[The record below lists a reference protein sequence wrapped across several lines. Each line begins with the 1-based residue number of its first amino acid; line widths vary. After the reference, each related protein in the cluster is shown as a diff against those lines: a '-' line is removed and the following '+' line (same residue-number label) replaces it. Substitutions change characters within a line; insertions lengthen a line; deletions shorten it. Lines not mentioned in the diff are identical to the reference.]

1 MTEKTPPAAAGDAKT
16 AGAASTAGGAKPAT
30 RRADGRTA
38 TALRRVQIVRGVA
51 RLAEGSAWIRLG
63 NTQVLCT
70 VTVDERLPNWMRGT
84 KGQGWISAE
93 YGMLPRSVPERAARG
108 RVSGRSF
115 EIQRLIGRCL
125 RAAVDLGAIGERMIT
140 VDCDVLDADGG
151 TRVASITAGWVALY
165 DCFER
170 MRAARQIAANPLKGR
185 VAAVSVGLVDG
196 VGLLD
201 LCHSEDSRAQVDLNI
216 VGTAEGKLVEIQ
228 GAAEGEPFEESDVR
242 QLMRIAR
249 RGLAG
254 MFRAQDKAIARP
266 SRPGIDLP
274 GRS

>member
-1 MTEKTPPAAAGDAKT
+1 MKEATDR
-16 AGAASTAGGAKPAT
+16 GAVPLVQ
-30 RRADGRTA
+30 RVDGRKA
-38 TALRRVQIVRGVA
+38 TALRKVQIVRGVS

-70 VTVDERLPNWMRGT
+70 VSVDEKLPNWMRGT
-84 KGQGWISAE
+84 KGQGWITAE

-125 RAAVDLGAIGERMIT
+125 RASVDLGAMGERMLT

-170 MRAARQIAANPLKGR
+170 LRERKLLKADPLKGR

-216 VGTAEGKLVEIQ
+216 VGTQDGKLVEIQ

-242 QLMRIAR
+242 QLIRIAR

-254 MFRAQDKAIARP
+254 MFRAQEKAIARP
-266 SRPGIDLP
+266 GRPGIDLP
-274 GRS
+274 GRI

>member
-1 MTEKTPPAAAGDAKT
+1 MNDETIPASAGET
-16 AGAASTAGGAKPAT
+16 KPAV
-30 RRADGRTA
+30 RRADGRTPA
-38 TALRRVQIVRGVA
+38 ALRKVQIVRGVA

-70 VTVDERLPNWMRGT
+70 VTVDERLPNWMRGS
-84 KGQGWISAE
+84 KGQGWITAE
-93 YGMLPRSVPERAARG
+93 YGMLPRAVPERAARG

-125 RAAVDLGAIGERMIT
+125 RAAVDLRAMGERMIT

-151 TRVASITAGWVALY
+151 TRVASITAAWVALY

-170 MRAARQIAANPLKGR
+170 MRAAKQISGDPLKNR
-185 VAAVSVGLVDG
+185 IAAVSVGLVDG

-201 LCHSEDSRAQVDLNI
+201 LCHTEDSRAQVDLNI
-216 VGTAEGKLVEIQ
+216 VGTLEGKLVEIQ

-242 QLMRIAR
+242 QLIRIAR

-254 MFRAQDKAIARP
+254 MFRAQEKAIARP
-266 SRPGIDLP
+266 GRPGIDLP
-274 GRS
+274 GRR